1 MVLIGLIGL
10 CLLVALADMA
20 VTEPGMRD
28 WYPSL
33 RHPVGTPP
41 GWLFPVVW
49 TPIYVVMAVAA
60 WRIWRW
66 NPLDRLRETGSV
78 APGRGAPGQMPR
90 QIPGQAPGHA
100 PGQMLERMLRRVSA
114 RMPGRGPGRGTGR
127 APAGLALRRR
137 GLQLWGWQLCANALW
152 TPFFFGLHRPLA
164 ALAVLAAL
172 ALLVG
177 LTLRDFR
184 RLDRPAGLMMAP
196 YLAWVCYALWL
207 NAGIAWLNPA

>member
-1 MVLIGLIGL
+1 MVLIGLLAL
-10 CLLVALADMA
+10 CLLVAVADAA
-20 VTEPGMRD
+20 VTEPGMRT

-33 RHPVGTPP
+33 RHPIGTPP

-49 TPIYVVMAVAA
+49 VPIYVVIAVAA

-66 NPLDRLRETGSV
+66 NPLDRSRV
-78 APGRGAPGQMPR
+78 AVLPPRAGASAVLGGFVPG
-90 QIPGQAPGHA
+90 
-100 PGQMLERMLRRVSA
+100 
-114 RMPGRGPGRGTGR
+114 
-127 APAGLALRRR
+127 GLALRRR

-164 ALAVLAAL
+164 ALGLLLSLGV
-172 ALLVG
+172 LVG

-184 RLDRPAGLMMAP
+184 RLDRLAGLMMAP
-196 YLAWVCYALWL
+196 YLAWVCYAVWL

>member
-1 MVLIGLIGL
+1 MVLIGFLGV

-20 VTEPGMRD
+20 VTEPGMRS

-33 RHPVGTPP
+33 RHPLGTPP

-49 TPIYVVMAVAA
+49 VPIYVVIAVAA

-66 NPLDRLRETGSV
+66 NPLDRLRN
-78 APGRGAPGQMPR
+78 AGRPV
-90 QIPGQAPGHA
+90 QAPG
-100 PGQMLERMLRRVSA
+100 
-114 RMPGRGPGRGTGR
+114 
-127 APAGLALRRR
+127 GLALRRR

-164 ALAVLAAL
+164 ALALIVSLG
-172 ALLVG
+172 LLVG
-177 LTLRDFR
+177 LTLRDFGK
-184 RLDRPAGLMMAP
+184 LDRLAGLLMAP
-196 YLAWVCYALWL
+196 YLAWVCYAAWL